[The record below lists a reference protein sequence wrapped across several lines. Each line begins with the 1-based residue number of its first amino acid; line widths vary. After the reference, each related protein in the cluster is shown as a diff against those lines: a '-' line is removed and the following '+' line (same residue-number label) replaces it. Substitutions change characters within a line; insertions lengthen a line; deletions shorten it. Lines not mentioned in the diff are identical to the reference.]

1 MRGILEQSASSILA
15 ERGPLTL
22 KELGEALRDAGAT
35 TSKNPTQTAKS
46 AVGRRW
52 RFQQLDDAR
61 WLDRVGALRSVRLAH
76 RLTELERRVGALR
89 VDPDFALIAQLV
101 EDGTLAAWPRWGGIR
116 VVWVRDASLDT
127 RRRPVPDRFLSLP
140 IGALDGH
147 EAGSRLVLRVHADAA
162 FLELEGASVK
172 WDASPASIGTIREVA
187 GERLRDDF
195 PDRLP
200 YLWRDPAYE
209 RVDSLMFEALGRMPD
224 LLGRG
229 AEPVGSL
236 LRHAGLEPHR
246 DLVGLPGTL
255 WARVDD
261 RSAIW
266 TTLDAQ
272 DTEELPFDEL
282 EGESNLMDS
291 VDLD

>member
-1 MRGILEQSASSILA
+1 MRGILEQSASSILS

-22 KELGEALRDAGAT
+22 DELGAALRDAGAT
-35 TSKNPTQTAKS
+35 KSKNPSQAAKS
-46 AVGRRW
+46 AVAFRS
-52 RFQQLDDAR
+52 RFQQLDDGR
-61 WLDRVGALRSVRLAH
+61 WLDRVGVLRRVRLAH
-76 RLTELERRVGALR
+76 RLTEVERRVSAIR
-89 VDPDFALIAQLV
+89 VDPDFTLIAQLI
-101 EDGTLAAWPRWGGIR
+101 EDGAVSAWPRWGGIR
-116 VVWVRDASLDT
+116 VVWVRDSSLDT

-147 EAGSRLVLRVHADAA
+147 EAGSRLVLRVHGDAA
-162 FLELEGASVK
+162 FLELESASVA
-172 WDASPASIGTIREVA
+172 WDASPASIATIREVA

-291 VDLD
+291 QGLD